1 MQMVHMNNVEAM
13 KFMRRSKSPVE
24 VENIKQ
30 IAAKGSDNVKG
41 SVSGKI
47 PNLLYFKIQ
56 FLWFFNKLVYD
67 LENTINKSDELCLC
81 VLKISEF
88 FGGKLL
94 LITSNQF

>member
-1 MQMVHMNNVEAM
+1 MVHMNNVEAM

-47 PNLLYFKIQ
+47 SNLLYFKIQ
-56 FLWFFNKLVYD
+56 
-67 LENTINKSDELCLC
+67 
-81 VLKISEF
+81 
-88 FGGKLL
+88 LL
-94 LITSNQF
+94 